1 MTFTLPTASVE
12 GKVRHV
18 SAALFSNRVQDP
30 VRSGP
35 VQRRTGGGLA
45 STPVQVT
52 ESVPGLLKM
61 AT

>member
-1 MTFTLPTASVE
+1 MTFTLLTASGE

-18 SAALFSNRVQDP
+18 SAALFPNSVQDS

-35 VQRRTGGGLA
+35 VQRRTGGVL
-45 STPVQVT
+45 SFSPSQVI
-52 ESVPGLLKM
+52 ESVPGLLKI